1 MDELVVCDID
11 EVNDIPLYD
20 RIKSHIEYL
29 LSEYFKP
36 ILNEQHNDNVYID
49 NMISL
54 INYITLNLVF
64 YDIYENIENLIECS
78 TEDIET
84 VKTDLLRMYANDELI
99 TEFDGYKDDIVD
111 IFTKY
116 KIKVINHNFVIEL
129 DGECIVHNLQNVF

>member
-20 RIKSHIEYL
+20 RIKRHIEYL

-36 ILNEQHNDNVYID
+36 ILNEQYNDNVYID

-64 YDIYENIENLIECS
+64 YDIYENIENLIEYS

-84 VKTDLLRMYANDELI
+84 IKTDLLRMYANDELI
-99 TEFDGYKDDIVD
+99 AEFDGYKDDIVD
-111 IFTKY
+111 IFIKY